1 MEKRCLMVEDAFR
14 RNPSS
19 TITNV
24 AIELGISKQK
34 VERAVS
40 RLQATGRLRHEGSTK
55 GGTWIVES

>member
-1 MEKRCLMVEDAFR
+1 MVEDAFR